1 MTPEYITTLIEKLK
15 NKTLLHKAIWNLS
28 SGNDEYKLDFEVGA
42 VTLDRWPIPE
52 NDNEVVELVILNEDG
67 NKIDRVAYLESEIT
81 DFNNLAE
88 LHTMAK
94 RSYYKADDTLKNI
107 FKELESDKTIG
118 SEQKPES
125 LPF

>member
-15 NKTLLHKAIWNLS
+15 NKTLQHKAIWNSS
-28 SGNDEYKLDFEVGA
+28 SGADEYKLDFEMGA
-42 VTLDRWPIPE
+42 VTVDRWSIPE
-52 NDNEVVELVILNEDG
+52 QNTEVVELVILNEDG
-67 NKIDRVAYLESEIT
+67 NKIERVAFIEAEIT

-94 RSYYKADDTLKNI
+94 RSFYKADDTIKNI

-118 SEQKPES
+118 T
-125 LPF
+125 